1 MKFLLIRSIL
11 ILTMLV
17 ALSAVVFEAR
27 GEMVAVRVSAWIIA
41 GLSVA
46 TMVVFHRHVV
56 RLLRKISIGLNLM
69 SEQDFSSRLVPVGQ
83 RDSDRIVEMFNRMMG
98 ILKNERLRV
107 REQNHFM
114 DLLIEVSPMGILILD
129 DNGRISHANRAAAS
143 YLGFEDSEALQ
154 GIPPIAL
161 ECRLGQLLGQ
171 LKTGETLTVRPD
183 SLQVYRCSRL
193 FFMDKGFAHPFITIE
208 ALTEEV
214 MLAERRSCEKVIRVI
229 AHEVN
234 NSMAGIC
241 TMLETLSMDNGRDET
256 ESEALK
262 MCERRCKS
270 LSDFITSYADVVKI
284 PDISPVRTDLNSF
297 VAGVGVMLESL
308 CVKYGVVLT
317 LNLCEGKLPVVLDQV
332 LFEQSLLNIVKN
344 AAESASERNDG
355 KVFITTQPS
364 PSTIVVTDNGRGIAP
379 EVSDRLFSPFYTTKA
394 QGQGIGLLFV
404 REVLSQHRCHFSLH
418 TDADGLTRFVISFPS
433 STDLSADNK

>member
-1 MKFLLIRSIL
+1 MRFLLIRSLMALTLLGALGIL
-11 ILTMLV
+11 
-17 ALSAVVFEAR
+17 VFDGR
-27 GEMVAVRVSAWIIA
+27 GDQQSVRVAAWIVA
-41 GLSVA
+41 GLSVL
-46 TMVVFHRHVV
+46 TFVVFDRHVV
-56 RLLRKISIGLNLM
+56 RLLRKISLGLNLM
-69 SEQDFSSRLVPVGQ
+69 NEQDFSSRLVPVGQ
-83 RDSDRIVEMFNRMMG
+83 RDSDSIVEMFNRMMG

-129 DNGRISHANRAAAS
+129 DKDRISHANRAAAS
-143 YLGFEDSEALQ
+143 YLGFEDAGALK
-154 GIPPIAL
+154 GLSPVGL

-193 FFMDKGFAHPFITIE
+193 YFMDKGFAHPFITIE

-214 MLAERRSCEKVIRVI
+214 MIAERRSYEKVIRVI

-241 TMLETLSMDNGRDET
+241 TMLETLSMDEGRDEA

-297 VAGVGVMLESL
+297 VAAAGVMLESL
-308 CVKYGVVLT
+308 CIKYGVSLT
-317 LNLCEGKLPVVLDQV
+317 LKLCDEELPVMIDQV

-344 AAESASERNDG
+344 GAESASERDG
-355 KVFITTQPS
+355 GEVVITTQPS
-364 PSTIVVTDNGRGIAP
+364 PAAIVVADNGNGITP
-379 EVSDRLFSPFYTTKA
+379 EASDRLFSPFYTTKP

-418 TDADGLTRFVISFPS
+418 TDPDGLTRFVITFPG
-433 STDLSADNK
+433 